1 MCQYSLHADNK
12 IMRKAKVGETLT
24 RGEYR
29 QHSAFFGDD
38 GKLACIKHGTTLVID
53 ELRFLGAATR
63 LVEKYAGK
71 SLTATFIDGQRR
83 GYGRHYAADCIQL
96 GSDFVFPFHLL
107 AEGVTARIPRKVRK
121 DKGMR
126 KPRSLDKV
134 FGLDHVAAILPPDPK
149 PEGEDAPST
158 PAEPVNPVKEPAPER
173 EPEKVA

>member
-1 MCQYSLHADNK
+1 MCQYSLYTNGDD
-12 IMRKAKVGETLT
+12 MRKAKVGETLT
-24 RGEYR
+24 RGTYR
-29 QHSAFFGDD
+29 SHEVFKGDD

-53 ELRFLGAATR
+53 EVRFLGAAGW
-63 LVEKYAGK
+63 LVDKHAGK
-71 SLTATFIDGQRR
+71 SLTATFIEGTRR

-96 GSDFVFPFHLL
+96 EDGFAFPFHLL

-121 DKGMR
+121 DKGVR
-126 KPRSLDKV
+126 KVRSLDKV